1 MRPVSRGQVKLK
13 SCNPDDSLLIDPNY
27 LAAEEDWRV
36 MCEALRIGIKVSR
49 QPAFKAFHF
58 KEHTPG
64 FDISDDA
71 ALDEFIR
78 EDASSAYHP
87 CGTCRMGE
95 TSDQLAVVDS
105 KGRVR
110 NIGNLRVIDAS
121 IMPSVPSANINAA
134 TIMLAEKLMAAL
146 L

>member
-13 SCNPDDSLLIDPNY
+13 SRNPDDSLLIDPNY
-27 LAAEEDWRV
+27 LAAEEDWKV
-36 MCEALRIGIKVSR
+36 MRDALRISIKVSR

-58 KEHTPG
+58 MVHTPG

-78 EDASSAYHP
+78 EDAS
-87 CGTCRMGE
+87 
-95 TSDQLAVVDS
+95 
-105 KGRVR
+105 
-110 NIGNLRVIDAS
+110 
-121 IMPSVPSANINAA
+121 IMPSVPSANIKAA